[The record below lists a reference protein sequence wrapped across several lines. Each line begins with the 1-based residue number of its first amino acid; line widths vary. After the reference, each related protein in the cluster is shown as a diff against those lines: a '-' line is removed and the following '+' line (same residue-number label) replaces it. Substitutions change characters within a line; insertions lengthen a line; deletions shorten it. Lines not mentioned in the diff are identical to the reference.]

1 MTISSGLIE
10 PAGEL
15 RQSEIIGALS
25 HALDLTE
32 GMPAGHAQRCCW
44 IGMKLAEELHLDAQ
58 ARDDLYYTLLLK
70 DAGCSSNAARIY
82 NIYQCDDRVLK
93 RDYKFL
99 DSGQVDQLVKFA
111 VAHVAPGLSWLERLP
126 ILAKLA
132 GKGEEIGQ
140 ELFLTRCEQGAEI
153 AEQLGFSQRVCDGI
167 RGLDEHWDGGGFPH
181 HARGADIPLFSR
193 IALMA
198 QVVEVFFA
206 QGGVPA
212 ALQAIRARKG
222 RWFDPQ
228 LVEQMER
235 LAQDPSFWEGL
246 RDPDIASRIVTLQP
260 TECVREVGDEELARL
275 SGAFAAV
282 IDAKSPFTFGHSS
295 RVCQYAERIGREV
308 GLGERQ
314 LFWLRQAALLHDIG
328 KLGISNRILDKPGK
342 LTDEEFAEIKLHPVY
357 SLDILSK
364 IGIFNALAPVA
375 SGHHERLDGKG
386 YPHGLKGSQ
395 IDEATRMIAVADV
408 FDAIS
413 AERPYRGPMPLAQA
427 LTILDE
433 MSGSALD
440 GDYVA
445 ALKRML

>member
-1 MTISSGLIE
+1 MNLTTGLSGIV
-10 PAGEL
+10 GEL

-44 IGMKLAEELHLDAQ
+44 IGMHLARELEIDAN

-82 NIYQCDDRVLK
+82 SIYRCDDRLLK
-93 RDYKFL
+93 RDYKRL
-99 DSGQVDQLVKFA
+99 DSSRVDQLVKFA
-111 VAHVAPGLSWLERLP
+111 ISHVAPGQTWLERLP
-126 ILAKLA
+126 ILARLV

-140 ELFLTRCEQGAEI
+140 EVFLTRCEQGAEI
-153 AEQLGFSQRVCDGI
+153 AQQLGFSATVCDAI
-167 RGLDEHWDGGGFPH
+167 RGLDEHWDGQGHPH
-181 HARGADIPLFSR
+181 RLKGEDIPLFSR
-193 IALMA
+193 IALIS

-206 QGGVPA
+206 EGGVPA
-212 ALQAIRARKG
+212 ALHAIRARRG
-222 RWFDPQ
+222 SWFDPQ

-235 LAQDPSFWEGL
+235 LALDEAFWDGL
-246 RDPDIASRIVTLQP
+246 RAPDIAGRIVALQP
-260 TECVREVGDEELARL
+260 PECVREISSAELARL

-282 IDAKSPFTFGHSS
+282 IDAKSPYTFGHSS
-295 RVCQYAERIGREV
+295 RVCQYAERIGREA
-308 GLGERQ
+308 GLGEAE

-342 LTDEEFAEIKLHPVY
+342 LTDEEFAEVKRHPVY
-357 SLDILSK
+357 SLDILSRL
-364 IGIFNALAPVA
+364 GVFESLAPVA

-395 IDEATRMIAVADV
+395 IDVATRMIAVADV

-413 AERPYRGPMPLAQA
+413 AERPYRGAMPLSQA
-427 LTILDE
+427 LAILDE
-433 MSGSALD
+433 QSGDALD
-440 GDYVA
+440 GDFVA
-445 ALKRML
+445 ALKRTL

>member
-1 MTISSGLIE
+1 MSVLIGLGGVI
-10 PAGEL
+10 GQL

-44 IGMKLAEELHLDAQ
+44 IGMHLAREMDIDAT

-82 NIYQCDDRVLK
+82 NIYQCDDRLLK
-93 RDYKFL
+93 RDYKLL
-99 DSGQVDQLVKFA
+99 DGSRVDQLVKFA
-111 VAHVAPGLSWLERLP
+111 IAHVAPGLTWLERLP
-126 ILAKLA
+126 ILARLA

-153 AEQLGFSQRVCDGI
+153 AEQLGFSATVCDAI
-167 RGLDEHWDGGGFPH
+167 RGLDEHWDGSGFPR
-181 HARGADIPLFSR
+181 HARDTDIPLFSR
-193 IALMA
+193 IALLS

-206 QGGVPA
+206 EGGVPS
-212 ALQAIRARKG
+212 ALQAIRARSG

-235 LAQDPSFWEGL
+235 LARDESFWDGL
-246 RDPDIASRIVTLQP
+246 RDPDIASRIVALQP
-260 TECVREVGDEELARL
+260 PECVREVSAEELARL

-282 IDAKSPFTFGHSS
+282 IDAKSPYTLGHSS

-308 GLGERQ
+308 GLAEPE

-342 LTDEEFAEIKLHPVY
+342 LTDAEFEEIKRHPVY

-364 IGIFNALAPVA
+364 IGVFDSLAPVA
-375 SGHHERLDGKG
+375 SAHHERLDGKG
-386 YPHGLKGSQ
+386 YPFGLKGSQ
-395 IDEATRMIAVADV
+395 IDAATRMIAVADV

-413 AERPYRGPMPLAQA
+413 AERPYRGAMPLPQA
-427 LTILDE
+427 LAILDE

-445 ALKRML
+445 ALKRSL

>member
-1 MTISSGLIE
+1 MMISCGLSD
-10 PAGEL
+10 ATGEL

-44 IGMKLAEELHLDAQ
+44 IGMHLIREMDIESQ
-58 ARDDLYYTLLLK
+58 ARDDLYYALLLK

-82 NIYQCDDRVLK
+82 NIYQCDDRALK
-93 RDYKFL
+93 RDYKML
-99 DSGQVDQLVKFA
+99 DSNRVDQLVKFA
-111 VAHVAPGLSWLERLP
+111 ITHVAPGSSWLERLP

-132 GKGEEIGQ
+132 GKGEEIGH

-153 AEQLGFSQRVCDGI
+153 AEQLGFSRTVCDAI
-167 RGLDEHWDGGGFPH
+167 RGLDEHWDGSGHPH
-181 HARGADIPLFSR
+181 HRRGTDIPLFSR
-193 IALMA
+193 VALLS

-206 QGGVPA
+206 EGGVPA
-212 ALQAIRARKG
+212 AMRAVRGRKG

-228 LVEQMER
+228 LVEQMEK
-235 LAQDPSFWEGL
+235 LAQDEAFWDGL
-246 RDPDIASRIVTLQP
+246 RDPDIASRILALQP
-260 TECVREVGDEELARL
+260 PECVQVVNDEELSRL
-275 SGAFAAV
+275 AGAFAAV

-308 GLGERQ
+308 GLSERE

-357 SLDILSK
+357 SQDILSR
-364 IGIFNALAPVA
+364 IGIFRSMAPVA

-386 YPHGLKGSQ
+386 YPRGLKGSQ
-395 IDEATRMIAVADV
+395 IDVATRMISVADV

-413 AERPYRGPMPLAQA
+413 AERPYRGAMPLPQA
-427 LTILDE
+427 LGILDE

-440 GDYVA
+440 GDFVA
-445 ALKRML
+445 ALKRTL